1 MSETGRQA
9 PLILVVD
16 DDATQRA
23 LLRRALEKN
32 SFLVEEVAD
41 GAHVVH
47 VVRRVMPDIVLLDV
61 ILPHVDGFT
70 ICAKLRE
77 DEWSKNIPI
86 VMLTGLEDTNSIQR
100 AYQAGAT
107 DFITKPVNWQIL
119 NQRLQ
124 YIQRASENTRNLVR
138 SQARLADAQR
148 ISRLGS
154 WEIDLAGTVTHISDE
169 TREVFRLAEEEPLT
183 LETFSKSIH
192 PEDLQLISDA
202 RDRALTVGDPYEI
215 HYRLLWPDANVSFI
229 HEQAEVQLDKEGKP
243 TGIVGT
249 IQDVSERRR
258 LEQKLE
264 HLAYND
270 LLTGLPNRRSFKAAL
285 EAALKPRD
293 SLGAGAILY
302 LDLDRFK
309 RVNDT
314 LGHSAGDELLRLV
327 ASRLTKCVRHNPT
340 EDRGISRSEDM
351 VARIGGDEFII
362 LVSDIQNEKEASMV
376 AERILKNVSF
386 PFNINEAEIF
396 VSFSIGLILF
406 SEESDPEALLMKAD
420 NALYRAKDAGRNNY
434 QFYTEDLDDRDQKRF
449 EIENDLRHAIE
460 RGELGLFY
468 QPLVSLNNH
477 QITGVEALMRWNHP
491 EHGMVL
497 PGRFIPVAEETGLI
511 LPMGEWTLE
520 EACAQAA
527 SWVEAEIGPLRLSV
541 NLSARQFR
549 DSDLVIKVANA
560 IMGVGLDPSYLE
572 LELTESVLMEDTAT
586 SRTQLTNLKDL
597 GVRIAIDDFGTGYSS
612 LSYLKRFP
620 LDRLKIDRSFVRDL
634 IQDSTEAS
642 IVSAIIAMAHELRLE
657 VVAEGVETQEQYDY
671 LCAEGCDVVQ
681 GYLIAQ
687 PMPRHRF
694 EAMWSDRKEAPP
706 PQSEATDQFER
717 SA

>member
-1 MSETGRQA
+1 MSENGRRA

-32 SFLVEEVAD
+32 GFLVEEVAD

-47 VVRRVMPDIVLLDV
+47 VVRRVMPNIILLDV
-61 ILPHVDGFT
+61 VLPHVDGFT

-77 DEWSKNIPI
+77 NEWSRNIPI

-119 NQRLQ
+119 NHRLQ
-124 YIQRASENTRNLVR
+124 YIQRASENTRKLIR
-138 SQARLADAQR
+138 SEARLAHAQR

-154 WEIDLAGTVTHISDE
+154 WEIDLTGTVTHISDE
-169 TREVFRLAEEEPLT
+169 TREVFRLTPEDPLT
-183 LETFSKSIH
+183 LETFSRSVH

-202 RDRALTVGDPYEI
+202 RGRALKAGDPYEI
-215 HYRLLWPDANVSFI
+215 HYRLRWPDDTVSFI
-229 HEQAEVQLDKEGKP
+229 HEQAEVKLDRDRNP
-243 TGIVGT
+243 AGIMST

-285 EAALKPRD
+285 EAALRPTNAPGV
-293 SLGAGAILY
+293 GALLY

-309 RVNDT
+309 RVNDSF
-314 LGHSAGDELLRLV
+314 GHSSGDELLRLV
-327 ASRLTKCVRHNPT
+327 ASRLTKCVRHNPS

-362 LVSDIQNEKEASMV
+362 LISDIRNKGEASRV
-376 AERILKNVSF
+376 AERVLKNVSF
-386 PFNINEAEIF
+386 PFNINGAELF
-396 VSFSIGLILF
+396 VSCSIGLILF
-406 SEESDPEALLMKAD
+406 SDESDAESLLMKAD
-420 NALYRAKDAGRNNY
+420 NALYHAKDMGRNNY
-434 QFYTEDLDDRDQKRF
+434 QFYTEELDDRDQKRF
-449 EIENDLRHAIE
+449 EIESDLRHAVE
-460 RGELGLFY
+460 RSELELFY
-468 QPLVSLNNH
+468 QPLVSLADH

-491 EHGMVL
+491 EHGMML

-511 LPMGEWTLE
+511 LPMGEWTLQ
-520 EACAQAA
+520 EACVQAA
-527 SWVEAEIGPLRLSV
+527 LWAKAEMGPLRLSV
-541 NLSARQFR
+541 NLSARQFL

-560 IMGVGLDPSYLE
+560 IMGAGLDPSYLE
-572 LELTESVLMEDTAT
+572 LELTESVLMGDTQT
-586 SRTQLTNLKDL
+586 SKTQLTNLKDL

-612 LSYLKRFP
+612 LSYLQRFP
-620 LDRLKIDRSFVRDL
+620 LDRVKIDRSFVRDL
-634 IQDSTEAS
+634 MQHSTDAS
-642 IVSAIIAMAHELRLE
+642 IVSAIIAMAHELQLE
-657 VVAEGVETQEQYDY
+657 VVAEGIETQEQYDY
-671 LCAEGCDVVQ
+671 LRAEGCDVVQ

-687 PMPRHRF
+687 PMPADRL
-694 EAMWSDRKEAPP
+694 EALWRKRAESVTTQPKPP
-706 PQSEATDQFER
+706 DPLEL

>member
-1 MSETGRQA
+1 MSENGLHA

-32 SFLVEEVAD
+32 GFLVEEVAD

-47 VVRRVMPDIVLLDV
+47 VVRRVMPDIILLDV
-61 ILPHVDGFT
+61 VLPHVDGFT

-77 DEWSKNIPI
+77 DEWSRNIPV

-100 AYQAGAT
+100 AYKAGAT

-124 YIQRASENTRNLVR
+124 YIQRASENTRKLVR
-138 SQARLADAQR
+138 SEARLAHAQR

-169 TREVFRLAEEEPLT
+169 TLEVFRLTPEEPLT
-183 LETFSKSIH
+183 LEIFSQSVH
-192 PEDLQLISDA
+192 PEDLQLLSDA
-202 RDRALTVGDPYEI
+202 RGRALTAGDPYEI
-215 HYRLLWPDANVSFI
+215 HYRLLWPDDTVSFI
-229 HEQAEVQLDKEGKP
+229 HEQAEVKLDRNDNP
-243 TGIVGT
+243 AGIMGT

-285 EAALKPRD
+285 EAALKPGN
-293 SLGAGAILY
+293 SPGIGAILY

-309 RVNDT
+309 RVNDSF
-314 LGHSAGDELLRLV
+314 GHSSGDELLRRV

-362 LVSDIQNEKEASMV
+362 LISDIRNKEEASRV
-376 AERILKNVSF
+376 AERVLKNVSF
-386 PFNINEAEIF
+386 PFNINGAELF
-396 VSFSIGLILF
+396 VSCSIGLILF
-406 SEESDPEALLMKAD
+406 SDESDAESLLMKAD
-420 NALYRAKDAGRNNY
+420 NALYHAKDVGRNNY
-434 QFYTEDLDDRDQKRF
+434 QFYTEDLTDRDQTRF
-449 EIENDLRHAIE
+449 EVESDLRHALG
-460 RGELGLFY
+460 RGELELFY
-468 QPLVSLNNH
+468 QPLVSLVDH
-477 QITGVEALMRWNHP
+477 RITGVETLMRWNHP
-491 EHGMVL
+491 AHGMVL

-511 LPMGEWTLE
+511 LPMGEWTLQ
-520 EACAQAA
+520 EACVQAA
-527 SWVEAEIGPLRLSV
+527 SWAEAEMGPLRLSV
-541 NLSARQFR
+541 NLSARQFL

-560 IMGVGLDPSYLE
+560 IMGAGLDPSYLE
-572 LELTESVLMEDTAT
+572 LELTESVLMGDTQT
-586 SRTQLTNLKDL
+586 SQTQLTNLKDL

-612 LSYLKRFP
+612 LSYLQRFP
-620 LDRLKIDRSFVRDL
+620 LDRVKIDRSFVRDL
-634 IQDSTEAS
+634 IQHSTEAS

-671 LCAEGCDVVQ
+671 LCAEGCDVIQ

-687 PMPRHRF
+687 PMPPDRL
-694 EAMWSDRKEAPP
+694 EALWRDHNDAPP
-706 PQSEATDQFER
+706 PHPEATDQLER

>member
-1 MSETGRQA
+1 MSENGLHA

-32 SFLVEEVAD
+32 GFLVEEVAD

-47 VVRRVMPDIVLLDV
+47 VVRRVMPDIILLDV
-61 ILPHVDGFT
+61 VLPHVDGFT

-77 DEWSKNIPI
+77 DEWSRNIPV

-100 AYQAGAT
+100 AYKAGAT

-124 YIQRASENTRNLVR
+124 YIQRASENTRKLVR
-138 SQARLADAQR
+138 SEARLAHAQR

-169 TREVFRLAEEEPLT
+169 TLEVFRLTPEEPLT
-183 LETFSKSIH
+183 LEIFSQSVH

-202 RDRALTVGDPYEI
+202 RGRALTAGDPYEI
-215 HYRLLWPDANVSFI
+215 HYRLLWPDDTVSFI
-229 HEQAEVQLDKEGKP
+229 HEQAEVKLDRNDNP
-243 TGIVGT
+243 AGIMGT

-285 EAALKPRD
+285 EAALKPGN
-293 SLGAGAILY
+293 SPGIGAILY

-309 RVNDT
+309 RVNDSF
-314 LGHSAGDELLRLV
+314 GHSSGDELLRMV

-362 LVSDIQNEKEASMV
+362 LISDIRNKEEASRV
-376 AERILKNVSF
+376 AERVLKNVSF
-386 PFNINEAEIF
+386 PFNINGAELF
-396 VSFSIGLILF
+396 VSCSIGLILF
-406 SEESDPEALLMKAD
+406 SDESDAESLLMKAD
-420 NALYRAKDAGRNNY
+420 NALYHAKDVGRNNY
-434 QFYTEDLDDRDQKRF
+434 QFYTEDLTDRDQTRF
-449 EIENDLRHAIE
+449 EVESDLRHALG
-460 RGELGLFY
+460 RGELELFY
-468 QPLVSLNNH
+468 QPLVSLVDH
-477 QITGVEALMRWNHP
+477 RITGVETLMRWNHP
-491 EHGMVL
+491 AHGMVL

-511 LPMGEWTLE
+511 LPMGEWTLQ
-520 EACAQAA
+520 EACVQAA
-527 SWVEAEIGPLRLSV
+527 SWAEAEMGPLRLSV
-541 NLSARQFR
+541 NLSARQFL

-560 IMGVGLDPSYLE
+560 IMGAGLDPSYLE
-572 LELTESVLMEDTAT
+572 LELTESVLMGDTQT
-586 SRTQLTNLKDL
+586 SQTQLTNLKDL

-612 LSYLKRFP
+612 LSYLQRFP
-620 LDRLKIDRSFVRDL
+620 LDRVKIDRSFVRDL
-634 IQDSTEAS
+634 IQHSTEAS

-671 LCAEGCDVVQ
+671 LCAEGCDVIQ

-687 PMPRHRF
+687 PMPPDRL
-694 EAMWSDRKEAPP
+694 EALWRDHNDAPP
-706 PQSEATDQFER
+706 PHPEATDQLER